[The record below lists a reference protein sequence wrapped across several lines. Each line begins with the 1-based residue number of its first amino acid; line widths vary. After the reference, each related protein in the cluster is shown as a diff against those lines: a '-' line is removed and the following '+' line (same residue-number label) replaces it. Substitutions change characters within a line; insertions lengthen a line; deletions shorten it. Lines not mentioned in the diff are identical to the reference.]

1 MTPRRI
7 LIIRPDRV
15 GDVVL
20 TTPLIR
26 SIRQS
31 FPNAF
36 LCVMVNPLN
45 VPLLEQN
52 PHIDEIITDDA
63 SGSDAGRKGFWKK
76 VGLLRRYNFDTG
88 LMPFPRERHAWMM
101 FFAGIRTRIGVGHKL
116 YEMLTFMPTVSRHKY
131 IPLRHEAD
139 YMMDLGNRI
148 GVTTHDLRTELFVS
162 EEEKNKARERLSGM
176 GLNMQL
182 PIVGV
187 NPLSRGSVPNW
198 RPERYFE
205 LIERLIP
212 RYSIA
217 INLAPYEG
225 AERVR
230 FAALEKRGAVILM
243 ESLRDHMASVSQFD
257 VLVSSSTGPM
267 HIAAAL
273 KVPTVSI
280 FCPLTPCSP
289 LLWGPLGN
297 RSEVLLPSADYCQ
310 VRCPKDPKICPLED
324 IEVQSVIQGVER
336 IVKERKLH

>member
-1 MTPRRI
+1 MNARRI

-31 FPNAF
+31 FPDAF
-36 LCVMVNPLN
+36 LCVMVSPLN

-52 PHIDEIITDDA
+52 PHINEIITDDP
-63 SGSDAGRKGFWKK
+63 SGADAGRSGFWRK
-76 VGLLRRYNFDTG
+76 VALVRGYNFDTG

-139 YMMDLGNRI
+139 YMMDLGRRI
-148 GVTTHDLRTELFVS
+148 GVTSLDMRPELFIADD
-162 EEEKNKARERLSGM
+162 EKKNARIRLSSL
-176 GLNMQL
+176 GLDLQR

-198 RPERYFE
+198 KPEKYFE
-205 LIERLIP
+205 FIEKLLSQ
-212 RYSIA
+212 YSVA
-217 INLAPYEG
+217 INLAPYEA

-230 FAALEKRGAVILM
+230 FGVLEQRGALILM
-243 ESLRDHMASVSQFD
+243 ETLRDHMASVSQFD

-267 HIAAAL
+267 HIAAGL
-273 KVPTVSI
+273 GIPTVSI
-280 FCPLTPCSP
+280 FCPLPPCSP
-289 LLWGPLGN
+289 QLWGPLGIAQKYSSQGPTTARFDALRTQRFALWKTSKSN
-297 RSEVLLPSADYCQ
+297 
-310 VRCPKDPKICPLED
+310 
-324 IEVQSVIQGVER
+324 QS
-336 IVKERKLH
+336 

>member
-1 MTPRRI
+1 MSVRRI

-31 FPNAF
+31 FPDAF
-36 LCVMVNPLN
+36 VCVMVNPLN
-45 VPLLEQN
+45 VALLEQN
-52 PHIDEIITDDA
+52 PHINEIITDDQLGA
-63 SGSDAGRKGFWKK
+63 DAGRMGFWRK
-76 VGLLRRYNFDTG
+76 VGLLRKYNFDTG

-139 YMMDLGNRI
+139 YMMDLGRRI
-148 GVTTHDLRTELFVS
+148 GVTSVDMHPELFVNQD
-162 EEEKNKARERLSGM
+162 EKKKARTRLSSM
-176 GLNMQL
+176 GLDLQR

-198 RPERYFE
+198 KPEKYFE
-205 LIERLIP
+205 LIEKLLTH
-212 RYSIA
+212 YSVA
-217 INLAPYEG
+217 INLAPYEA
-225 AERVR
+225 AERIR
-230 FAALEKRGAVILM
+230 FSMLERRGAVILM
-243 ESLRDHMASVSQFD
+243 ETLRDHMASVAQFD

-273 KVPTVSI
+273 GVPTVSI
-280 FCPLTPCSP
+280 FCPLTACSP
-289 LLWGPLGN
+289 QLWGPLGN
-297 RSEVLLPSADYCQ
+297 RSEVLLPGPDYCQ
-310 VRCPKDPKICPLED
+310 IRCPKDPKICPLED
-324 IEVQSVIQGVER
+324 IEVDAVIRGVENILR
-336 IVKERKLH
+336 ERNRH